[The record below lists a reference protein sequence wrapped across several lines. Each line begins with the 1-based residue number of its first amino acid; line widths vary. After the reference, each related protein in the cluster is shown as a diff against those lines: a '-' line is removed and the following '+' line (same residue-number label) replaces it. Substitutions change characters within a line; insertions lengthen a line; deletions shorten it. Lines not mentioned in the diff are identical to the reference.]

1 MTVRLLAP
9 LSLVEWE
16 GPTLSKEFLSKR
28 HDTAIRI
35 PVTLTPPE
43 GATWTLEDPGT
54 TATFIARVRDAT
66 TPKVQGEMVIT
77 GPWTA
82 YYEPVPLDVD
92 TIALFDVEIEV
103 FPGGGTKKITF
114 PTDDPGTANAL
125 TWRVG
130 TDLNN
135 T

>member
-1 MTVRLLAP
+1 LP
-9 LSLVEWE
+9 
-16 GPTLSKEFLSKR
+16 SKEYLSKR

-35 PVTLTPPE
+35 PVTLTPPAN
-43 GATWTLEDPGT
+43 ATWHLQTPGT

-77 GPWTA
+77 GEWTA
-82 YYEPVPLDVD
+82 YYEPTSTDVD
-92 TIALFDVEIEV
+92 TIGLFDVEVEV
-103 FPGGGTKKITF
+103 FPSGGPKKITF

-125 TWRVG
+125 TWRIG